1 MQEASSVGVSEL
13 PEFPAATAATTA
25 PAPGSPSANLVNAR
39 FSRIRHEDS
48 AVLKLKGL
56 PYTTVEQQLLDFF
69 KGFNVKKIAFVY
81 EPDGRPSGLV
91 SDISITRQQLLALP
105 AHVATLEHS
114 LLTRAL
120 RYAGFRRIRDE
131 GGSTSRK

>member
-1 MQEASSVGVSEL
+1 MQEPSSVGVSEL
-13 PEFPAATAATTA
+13 PEFPPATTAATTA
-25 PAPGSPSANLVNAR
+25 PAPGSPSSNLANAR

-91 SDISITRQQLLALP
+91 SYICFTRHRLLP
-105 AHVATLEHS
+105 MRAHPVTSVHS
-114 LLTRAL
+114 LLT
-120 RYAGFRRIRDE
+120 
-131 GGSTSRK
+131 